1 MNEDDKDTLCRRI
14 VETVG
19 DAVIFADRDGIIRLW
34 NQAAEGIFG
43 YMEEEAIGQSL
54 DLIIPER
61 QRELHW
67 KGYGKAMAN
76 GVSKYGSETLSVPAG
91 TKNGERIS
99 IEFTISLLRDDDGK
113 VLGPV
118 AVVRDVTA
126 KWYRERLMRQKNC
139 VPGGRTDNAVIRLE
153 IDYSSRALYG
163 QVSQKIAYRLDG
175 FFRIC
180 PSDDQTLADDV
191 IPTFRGPDEV
201 APERLLLYFIAR
213 HGCK

>member
-1 MNEDDKDTLCRRI
+1 MNENDKNTLCRRI

-43 YMEEEAIGQSL
+43 YTEEEVIGQSL

-67 KGYGKAMAN
+67 KGYGKVMLD
-76 GVSKYGSETLSVPAG
+76 GVTKYGSETLSVPAV
-91 TKNGERIS
+91 TKDGERIS
-99 IEFTISLLRDDDGK
+99 IEFTINLLRDGDGK

-126 KWYRERLMRQKNC
+126 RWVREKEMRL
-139 VPGGRTDNAVIRLE
+139 RLAFLE
-153 IDYSSRALYG
+153 AG
-163 QVSQKIAYRLDG
+163 QT
-175 FFRIC
+175 
-180 PSDDQTLADDV
+180 TL
-191 IPTFRGPDEV
+191 
-201 APERLLLYFIAR
+201 
-213 HGCK
+213 